1 VARLVP
7 ALDVERTQ
15 LGVGLGDRY
24 DSLADGSAV
33 WVRPRSRGAGR
44 RPSAHARVGCHTLP
58 VGTFISVGRSL
69 DAALDRVREAEQ
81 LGYHSIFTTHLAG
94 RDSLTVLAAYANV
107 TESIALGT
115 GVLPIYSRTPAAT
128 AQQAATIDDISD
140 GRLTLGIG
148 VSHRV
153 TVENWYGAQI
163 RKPVSEMRDYV
174 AILRAIFAGEDPP
187 QSETF
192 PTRFHFLGLRPR
204 ADLPIYIAA
213 LSPRMLEL
221 AGEVADGVILWLCN
235 PDYIRDVV
243 VAHVREGRRKAD
255 KPLDGFDIVAAVPTA
270 VTDEVDGARATL
282 RADLSPYFLLPFYR
296 RMIERSGYE
305 ADVKLFDEAMERG
318 DASAAAIA
326 ISDGFLE
333 NLAAIGPADI
343 AAAAVERYRDAGA
356 TSPCIGAIPGT
367 DFLNAL
373 ESLAEL
379 AHA

>member
-1 VARLVP
+1 
-7 ALDVERTQ
+7 
-15 LGVGLGDRY
+15 
-24 DSLADGSAV
+24 
-33 WVRPRSRGAGR
+33 
-44 RPSAHARVGCHTLP
+44 LP

-94 RDSLTVLAAYANV
+94 RDALTVLAAYANA

-128 AQQAATIDDISD
+128 AQQAATIDDISER
-140 GRLTLGIG
+140 RLTLGIG

-163 RKPVSEMRDYV
+163 RKPVREMRDYV

-192 PTRFHFLGLRPR
+192 PTRFHFLGLQPR

-367 DFLNAL
+367 DFVNAL